1 MTIIITVINHSR
13 LSTNLFGYL
22 VVVGV
27 PKFASLSVR
36 PSYEMIIMIITII
49 VLLLLISLE
58 SFNEMMVEE
67 NFVPRLKKWHLKY
80 ELIIREGIGNILI
93 IFLGQQI
100 SFQCQSSC
108 CLAIWRLPLAS
119 DFFTSTF

>member
-1 MTIIITVINHSR
+1 MIIIITAINHSR

-27 PKFASLSVR
+27 PKFASFSVR
-36 PSYEMIIMIITII
+36 PSYQMKKMIITII

-67 NFVPRLKKWHLKY
+67 NFVPRLKKRHLKY
-80 ELIIREGIGNILI
+80 ELVIRAGIGIILI
-93 IFLGQQI
+93 IF
-100 SFQCQSSC
+100 F
-108 CLAIWRLPLAS
+108 R
-119 DFFTSTF
+119 STTFIPVMPDILLLSYLETPFSN